1 MNLEN
6 EPSLRPFDSV
16 YLGYFYIFSVS
27 MNNSWSVLYIQLLVI
42 CLALV
47 ICPFTDF
54 FFFYPQC
61 INMKDYEIM
70 ILVVKWSL
78 DFFFNNKDFTFY
90 YVGLPAWLEKRQ
102 LKKKRGNKKETSLHL
117 WGCNKFKRVCFLD
130 EPSILFYPCMIC
142 VNLKYK

>member
-47 ICPFTDF
+47 ICPFTD